1 MSALL
6 RHVLLLQRDVP
17 AAAAFYN
24 KGLGLVVEVCTD
36 AYAELSEPRGAQM
49 GGGDAHTDRS
59 PPSSSSPSP
68 SPSPS
73 LPRDG
78 GRVVLALKRVE
89 AEAHLT
95 TGYSPILN
103 FTVTDMQDTV
113 QSLIEA
119 GARMDGGIKYLT
131 QGKVAAFR
139 APDGHML
146 GLFEPA
152 EGSILAGKR
161 PTS

>member
-36 AYAELSEPRGAQM
+36 GYAELSEPRGAS
-49 GGGDAHTDRS
+49 GGGDARES
-59 PPSSSSPSP
+59 PPSS
-68 SPSPS
+68 SPS

-78 GRVVLALKRVE
+78 GRVVLALKRAE

-113 QSLIEA
+113 QSLITA